1 MNPLRTPLRFQLAAA
16 LLAIGCDEVRIVPG
30 DPSPLGGGTN
40 DGGASSG
47 GAPSVGGSGGEN
59 AVGGGG
65 FGGGCQTGFIQ
76 ISGDADALLE
86 SVCTA
91 GYGAKYTDRPVGYF
105 YYSGPRAN
113 GELTV
118 VGCAGPQQQF
128 PLLGFSVPLTEPGTA
143 SATGTYYEASG
154 LDWSSQQDSLTVT
167 IDDFGKEGDT
177 IDGSYEGTFFHDGSP
192 MTVSGTFSVCH
203 VASTGD
209 V

>member
-1 MNPLRTPLRFQLAAA
+1 MQNPFRQHRPQDDFGRRDDHQQGRWEARDQRW
-16 LLAIGCDEVRIVPG
+16 DERASWSEG
-30 DPSPLGGGTN
+30 
-40 DGGASSG
+40 DGGRTA
-47 GAPSVGGSGGEN
+47 A
-59 AVGGGG
+59 GGG